1 MGKIC
6 LEIRGKYFKRKGMT
20 DKAIFYLLLFTF
32 IVTAATMINDK
43 VIEKK
48 GGNTTNITEL
58 FNNKK

>member
-1 MGKIC
+1 
-6 LEIRGKYFKRKGMT
+6 MT

-48 GGNTTNITEL
+48 GGETTYIFER
-58 FNNKK
+58 KK

>member
-1 MGKIC
+1 
-6 LEIRGKYFKRKGMT
+6 MT
-20 DKAIFYLLLFTF
+20 DKALFYPLPFTF

-48 GGNTTNITEL
+48 GGNTTYITEL